1 MKILIVDD
9 SKMLVHF
16 LKMLLNSLGYDD
28 FHGVNSVAEAKKALL
43 SDKYDL
49 VFSDMHMPDESGLD
63 LVKFIKGV
71 PSLANQD
78 VIMITSDTDASLLT
92 DAVKAGI
99 YAFIIKPVEI
109 ETLYSKMLSLSEVR
123 GLQAPVIP
131 TEQEQSEESSEEV
144 VLSRNVDIDD
154 PILFR
159 IVDKWGSLP
168 DNIKNGIIK
177 LIESV
182 Q

>member
-1 MKILIVDD
+1 MRVHHGD
-9 SKMLVHF
+9 SVH
-16 LKMLLNSLGYDD
+16 
-28 FHGVNSVAEAKKALL
+28 AA
-43 SDKYDL
+43 
-49 VFSDMHMPDESGLD
+49 
-63 LVKFIKGV
+63 I
-71 PSLANQD
+71 
-78 VIMITSDTDASLLT
+78 I
-92 DAVKAGI
+92 I